1 MSTIKLIDQFR
12 ASSALHAAALN
23 KIASM
28 DDATLDRAL
37 AQVDDATLGRA
48 LARVDDATL
57 GRVLARVDM
66 PVPVVADLDAR
77 MLAAAESGNLDMGK
91 WHCGTTHCRAGW
103 AVVFGGDDGARLEQ
117 VIGTE
122 MAGRLIY
129 EASTGRIAP
138 NFYASNDAAIADIRA
153 CAALAAS

>member
-28 DDATLDRAL
+28 DDATLGRVL
-37 AQVDDATLGRA
+37 ASM
-48 LARVDDATL
+48 DDATL
-57 GRVLARVDM
+57 GRVLASMDGATLARVDV